1 MHNSRLK
8 KIFIVH
14 SDIKTLN
21 VHHIALIRNRNFH
34 SFWSLF
40 FSFLFS
46 FITTGNIFISM
57 KVTIKIFKNLNIN
70 LKHHKRRINSR
81 CHMTTNI
88 VISSNIIIVL
98 VKIYVNLVVINQ
110 KSLPYQSNTTE
121 GNLSQYLREKK

>member
-1 MHNSRLK
+1 
-8 KIFIVH
+8 
-14 SDIKTLN
+14 
-21 VHHIALIRNRNFH
+21 
-34 SFWSLF
+34 
-40 FSFLFS
+40 
-46 FITTGNIFISM
+46 M

-81 CHMTTNI
+81 CYMTTNI

-110 KSLPYQSNTTE
+110 KSVPYQSNTTE